1 VEGPATTDD
10 APRFLADAMLVR
22 LARWLRAVG
31 YDVLLAGP
39 GEPDAAVAGRA
50 AAEGRWLLTRD
61 RALALGEAG
70 APPPARRLLLRA
82 DAPLAQLLETRDALG
97 LRDLAL
103 TFTRC
108 LLCNAPLAV
117 ADAEG
122 PDGGPMRRCAACDRD
137 YWEGSHTRR
146 MRVALARALSSPS

>member
-1 VEGPATTDD
+1 VDGPATTDD

-22 LARWLRAVG
+22 LARWLRAAG

-39 GEPDAAVAGRA
+39 REPDAAVARRA

-70 APPPARRLLLRA
+70 GPAAARRLLLRA

-97 LRDLAL
+97 LHLAL
-103 TFTRC
+103 AFTRC

-146 MRVALARALSSPS
+146 MRVALARALSSLP